1 MSKERPSLE
10 LGLDLSA
17 LGADR
22 PEVVEDL
29 AERLRNYVP
38 HVFEVV
44 KMDEQ
49 DAEYLR
55 GLVLDEYSEDR
66 WITLVDPIGDHL
78 PEDTFE
84 AGYRLACHVLRVVLI
99 DYVHGDGVMKKRKEN
114 DNES

>member
-29 AERLRNYVP
+29 AERLRNYLP
-38 HVFEVV
+38 HMFEVV

-114 DNES
+114 DDE

>member
-29 AERLRNYVP
+29 AERLKNYLP
-38 HVFEVV
+38 HMFEVV

-55 GLVLDEYSEDR
+55 ELVLNQYSEDR
-66 WITLVDPIGDHL
+66 GITLVDPIGDHL

-84 AGYRLACHVLRVVLI
+84 AGYRIACFVLRVVLI

-114 DNES
+114 VC

>member
-1 MSKERPSLE
+1 MSKERRSLE

-114 DNES
+114 VC

>member
-29 AERLRNYVP
+29 AERLKNYLP
-38 HVFEVV
+38 HMFEVV

-55 GLVLDEYSEDR
+55 ELVLNQYSEDR
-66 WITLVDPIGDHL
+66 
-78 PEDTFE
+78 
-84 AGYRLACHVLRVVLI
+84 
-99 DYVHGDGVMKKRKEN
+99 
-114 DNES
+114 

>member
-66 WITLVDPIGDHL
+66 WITLVDPSGDHL

>member
-1 MSKERPSLE
+1 MSEARPELE
-10 LGLDLSA
+10 IDLSA
-17 LGADR
+17 ISAER
-22 PEVVEDL
+22 AEDL
-29 AERLRNYVP
+29 AERLRWYVP
-38 HVFEVV
+38 HVFKVV

-49 DAEYLR
+49 DADYLK

-99 DYVHGDGVMKKRKEN
+99 DYVHGDGVMKKRAKVE
-114 DNES
+114 D

>member
-1 MSKERPSLE
+1 MSEARPELE
-10 LGLDLSA
+10 IDLSA